1 MFTQKGSD
9 IALDEDSK
17 VKLLLEGR
25 NSREDGEL
33 NKDTTSIQVLGNFA
47 SLFLK
52 FV

>member
-9 IALDEDSK
+9 IAWEEDSK

-33 NKDTTSIQVLGNFA
+33 KKETISIQVFGNFA
-47 SLFLK
+47 SLCP
-52 FV
+52 